1 MKESLKHAAIGGV
14 KWTSLSS
21 IVGVLGQLIQMA
33 ILARLLDSNDFGL
46 MGIAVVV
53 ISFSTIF
60 LDMGMTNVI
69 VQRNDITRNE
79 MDSLFWFNVLTGA
92 VLFLLIYILAPVI
105 ADFYKEVE
113 LAAIIRWIACSFLI
127 VPFEIQF
134 LALLQKE
141 LDFRSIA
148 QRDLISR
155 LTGLAAGIIAA
166 YYGMG
171 VYALIILH
179 LSTIA
184 VATLCIIPL
193 GWKRYRPGV
202 HFNPR
207 ELKRFM
213 KFGSFVMGDSLIN
226 FFNRS
231 IDNLLIGKWLGM
243 GSLGTYNLAK
253 NFSMRPYMIIN
264 PIITQ
269 VTFPLLAKC
278 KDDAQLSRGIYK
290 KTINYLS
297 ALNFPVYM
305 FIALF
310 SEEVVA
316 ILYGGKWLEI
326 VPVLRMLALG
336 FMVRSVFNPMGALFI
351 SKGKPQLSFYWN
363 LSLIFL
369 IPAVIYLSV
378 PYGIFS
384 VAAAQF
390 VLMVL
395 LLIPAWK
402 FLLFPVLEIP
412 LQEYLVQ
419 IWIPLKTTIV
429 ALILPAGLKWFG
441 ITGSAIVN
449 IATGGLLFFVG
460 YLLAVRSLNVEI
472 WVLMMEQPKVKKIT
486 GLLRKTK
493 LSK

>member
-21 IVGVLGQLIQMA
+21 AVGVLGQLIQMA
-33 ILARLLDSNDFGL
+33 ILARLLDSSDFGL
-46 MGIAVVV
+46 MGIAIVV

-69 VQRNDITRNE
+69 VQRNDITRRE
-79 MDSLFWFNVLTGA
+79 MDSLFWFNVLTGCC
-92 VLFLLIYILAPVI
+92 LFLIIYLLAPAI
-105 ADFYKEVE
+105 AGFYRE
-113 LAAIIRWIACSFLI
+113 AALTSIIRWIACSFLI
-127 VPFEIQF
+127 VPFELQF
-134 LALLQKE
+134 LALMQKE
-141 LDFRSIA
+141 LDFKSIA
-148 QRDLISR
+148 RRELVSKLIG
-155 LTGLAAGIIAA
+155 LTVGIIAA
-166 YYGMG
+166 YCGMG
-171 VYALIILH
+171 VYALIVLH
-179 LSTIA
+179 LTTIT
-184 VATLCIIPL
+184 VATICIVPL
-193 GWKRYRPGV
+193 GWKRYRPGL
-202 HFNPR
+202 HFNPG

-213 KFGSFVMGDSLIN
+213 KFGSFVMGDSIIN

-243 GSLGTYNLAK
+243 GTLGTYNLAK
-253 NFSMRPYMIIN
+253 NFTMRPYMIIN

-278 KDDAQLSRGIYK
+278 KDDAELSRSIYK

-297 ALNFPVYM
+297 AVNFPVYL

-326 VPVLRMLALG
+326 VPVLRVLALC
-336 FMVRSVFNPMGALFI
+336 FLMRSVFNPMGPLFI
-351 SKGKPQLSFYWN
+351 SRGKPQLSFYWN

-369 IPAVIYLSV
+369 IPVVIYLSV
-378 PYGIFS
+378 PYGGFT

-390 VLMVL
+390 VLMFF

-402 FLLFPVLEIP
+402 FLLFPVLGIK
-412 LQEYLVQ
+412 LLEYLVQ
-419 IWIPLKTTIV
+419 IWIPLRTTLA
-429 ALILPAGLKWFG
+429 ALILPALFKWLGVSGFPVLNIIAGG
-441 ITGSAIVN
+441 I
-449 IATGGLLFFVG
+449 LFSVG
-460 YLLAVRSLNVEI
+460 YLFALRWLNTEI
-472 WVLMMEQPKVKKIT
+472 WVLMMEQPKIKRIF
-486 GLLRKTK
+486 GLLKKVK

>member
-21 IVGVLGQLIQMA
+21 AVGVLGQLIQMA

-69 VQRNDITRNE
+69 VQRNDITRKE
-79 MDSLFWFNVLTGA
+79 MDSLFWFNVVTGA
-92 VLFLLIYILAPVI
+92 VLFLIIYVLAPVV
-105 ADFYKEVE
+105 ASFYKEVA
-113 LAAIIRWIACSFLI
+113 LTSIIRWIACSFLI
-127 VPFEIQF
+127 VPFELQF

-148 QRDLISR
+148 HRDLISR
-155 LTGLAAGIIAA
+155 IIGLAAGITAA
-166 YYGMG
+166 YCGMG
-171 VYALIILH
+171 VYALIVLH

-184 VATLCIIPL
+184 VATIFIVPL
-193 GWKRYRPGV
+193 GWKRYRPGI

-207 ELKRFM
+207 ELTRFM

-243 GSLGTYNLAK
+243 GGLGTYNLAK
-253 NFSMRPYMIIN
+253 NFTMRPYMIIN

-316 ILYGGKWLEI
+316 VLYGGKWLEI

-336 FMVRSVFNPMGALFI
+336 FMVRSIFNPMGALFI

-363 LSLIFL
+363 LSLILL
-369 IPAVIYLSV
+369 IPAVIYLSM

-390 VLMVL
+390 ILMVL
-395 LLIPAWK
+395 LLVPAWK
-402 FLLFPVLEIP
+402 FLLYPVLQISIW
-412 LQEYLVQ
+412 EYLVQ
-419 IWIPLKTTIV
+419 VWIPLRTTIAAIIIPAAFKWLGV
-429 ALILPAGLKWFG
+429 TGLPL
-441 ITGSAIVN
+441 VN
-449 IATGGLLFFVG
+449 IVAGGLLFFAA
-460 YLLAVRSLNVEI
+460 YLLALRCLNTEI
-472 WVLMMEQPKVKKIT
+472 WGLMMEQPKVKRIF
-486 GLLRKTK
+486 GLLKKVK